1 MDEKGESME
10 LRSCINYLLTTAQ
23 HEVNQ
28 QISAR
33 LKEFDLTPAQYGILN
48 YLWENTVATPKE
60 LAQMLQVENST
71 MSGILDRLQKKGLIE
86 RHTDENDR
94 RSVQV
99 MMTQEGNQLKAAVL
113 DTVAKLNTE
122 VLDRIDEEKR
132 ESFLDCLRTI
142 GHVE

>member
-1 MDEKGESME
+1 ME

-28 QISAR
+28 QISGR

-99 MMTQEGNQLKAAVL
+99 KMTDEGNLLKAAVL
-113 DTVAKLNTE
+113 DTVAQLNSE
-122 VLDRIDEEKR
+122 VLDVIDEDKR
-132 ESFLDCLRTI
+132 EIFLDCLRTI

>member
-1 MDEKGESME
+1 ME

-33 LKEFDLTPAQYGILN
+33 LKAFDLTPAQYGILN

-71 MSGILDRLQKKGLIE
+71 MSGFLDRLQKKGLIE
-86 RHTDENDR
+86 RRTDENDR
-94 RSVQV
+94 RSVLV
-99 MMTQEGNQLKAAVL
+99 MMTEEGNQLKAAVL
-113 DTVAKLNTE
+113 DTVNELNTE
-122 VLDRIDEEKR
+122 VLNRIDAEKR

>member
-1 MDEKGESME
+1 ME

-28 QISAR
+28 EISTR
-33 LKEFDLTPAQYGILN
+33 LKDFELTPAQYGVLN

-60 LAQMLQVENST
+60 LAHMLQVENST

-86 RHTDENDR
+86 RRTDENDR

-99 MMTQEGNQLKAAVL
+99 MLTPEADTLKADVL
-113 DTVAKLNTE
+113 NSVSEMNTE
-122 VLDRIDEEKR
+122 VLSSIDAEKR
-132 ESFLDCLRTI
+132 EMFMDCLRTI